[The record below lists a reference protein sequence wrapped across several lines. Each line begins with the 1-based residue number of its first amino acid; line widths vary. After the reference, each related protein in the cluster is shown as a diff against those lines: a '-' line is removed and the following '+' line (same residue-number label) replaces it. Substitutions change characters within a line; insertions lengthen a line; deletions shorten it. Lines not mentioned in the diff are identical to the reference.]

1 MHLQELS
8 EGLVQPLPGSSEGK
22 EPASLFWCILLR
34 GNRKLSDQVPVRH
47 SPISS
52 PG

>member
-8 EGLVQPLPGSSEGK
+8 EGLVQPLPEVREGK
-22 EPASLFWCILLR
+22 EPASLLWCLFR
-34 GNRKLSDQVPVRH
+34 GNHKLSDLVPVIH
-47 SPISS
+47 SDISS